1 MIEIITNARKSMG
14 VPSVTY
20 VHIQSSVYAQ
30 PIRNVHN
37 MLHPD
42 LGIDFLEINELLIG

>member
-1 MIEIITNARKSMG
+1 MIEIITNARKSYW
-14 VPSVTY
+14 SSFCNI
-20 VHIQSSVYAQ
+20 HIHNSVYAQ

>member
-1 MIEIITNARKSMG
+1 MIEIITNARKSYG
-14 VPSVTY
+14 SSFCNI
-20 VHIQSSVYAQ
+20 HIHNSAQ